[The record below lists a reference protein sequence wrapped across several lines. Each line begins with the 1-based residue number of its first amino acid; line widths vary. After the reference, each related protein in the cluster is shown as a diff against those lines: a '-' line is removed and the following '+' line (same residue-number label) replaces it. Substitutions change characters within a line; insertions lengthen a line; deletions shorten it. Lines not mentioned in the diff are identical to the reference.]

1 MTQAPRRRRHRAART
16 LALALAASAAFA
28 VGATAVPAADAPL
41 APPPLVPAPPP
52 AATVAPPSDVPAAPV
67 AASPGTGEP
76 APAPPPAMGL
86 TERRVPTMDAA
97 AAESDHDTVRDSW
110 GVQVRPVAT
119 RLSVFGLRPG
129 SGCPA
134 AVATTTTTA
143 TGLAAPSCPPV
154 TVSAL
159 AARRWIGRNVAID
172 GGLALAL
179 GGGSDGG
186 RLLDTYFGGGPVIG
200 ASVLLANWRH
210 VAVMAGPELTFVVFK
225 GASSADTAYLVELLG
240 TLEAEVHFGFIG
252 APALSLGVRSG
263 LAFRLEHAVDA
274 TSWSLGVAGAT
285 TVRGLFE
292 DVALRYYF

>member
-1 MTQAPRRRRHRAART
+1 M
-16 LALALAASAAFA
+16 LALGAALL
-28 VGATAVPAADAPL
+28 VGLAPPARAADAPL
-41 APPPLVPAPPP
+41 SPPPLVPAAPAPAAAAAPGEVAPGPAAPP
-52 AATVAPPSDVPAAPV
+52 AAD
-67 AASPGTGEP
+67 P
-76 APAPPPAMGL
+76 APASATGL
-86 TERRVPTMDAA
+86 TERRVPTMDAS

-110 GVQVRPVAT
+110 GVQVRPVAA

-129 SGCPA
+129 TGCPTSA
-134 AVATTTTTA
+134 ATLTPGATT
-143 TGLAAPSCPPV
+143 PSCPPA

-159 AARRWIGRNVAID
+159 SARRWIGRNVAID

-186 RLLDTYFGGGPVIG
+186 RLLDTYFGLGPVAG
-200 ASVLLANWRH
+200 ATVLLANWRH

-240 TLEAEVHFGFIG
+240 SVEAELHFGFIG

-274 TSWSLGVAGAT
+274 TLWSVGVGGAT
-285 TVRGLFE
+285 TVRALFE

>member
-1 MTQAPRRRRHRAART
+1 LRQARRSLPLGA
-16 LALALAASAAFA
+16 ALALVA
-28 VGATAVPAADAPL
+28 VTLSGSVGQAADAAL

-52 AATVAPPSDVPAAPV
+52 AAT
-67 AASPGTGEP
+67 AASPVDAAP
-76 APAPPPAMGL
+76 PAPPPAPASVEPPAAPGAGL
-86 TERRVPTMDAA
+86 TERRVPTLDAA

-119 RLSVFGLRPG
+119 RLPVFALRPG
-129 SGCPA
+129 TGCPA
-134 AVATTTTTA
+134 AQATVPTAGTTPT
-143 TGLAAPSCPPV
+143 CPPV

-159 AARRWIGRNVAID
+159 AARRWFGRNVAVD

-186 RLLDTYFGGGPVIG
+186 RLLDTYFGLGPVIG
-200 ASVLLANWRH
+200 TTVLLANWRH
-210 VAVMAGPELTFVVFK
+210 VAVMAGPELTFIVFK
-225 GASSADTAYLVELLG
+225 GASSAGTAYLLDLLG
-240 TLEAEVHFGFIG
+240 SVEAELHFGFLG

-274 TSWSLGVAGAT
+274 TQWSVGVGGAT
-285 TVRGLFE
+285 TMRGLFE